1 MGRRAAYGAPQGRSL
16 SRKVCRRSSICCLGV
31 FIWMQIYLQISFVL
45 SGKERDS
52 SRLSR
57 RSFGSDV
64 QLVFE
69 SSIEGYEQLLD
80 SQGLVTDVATAAV
93 LNAASDSVAQLSEDD
108 EDFRVLRVL
117 RYATFGSLDG
127 FAGHHWFEALDSLP
141 KIGNPVMDTAVKVLA
156 DSLLYTP
163 CWCAAFL
170 LV

>member
-127 FAGHHWFEALDSLP
+127 FAGAGVLCCAIPDWKKKVETKQIQHISHLIIMSLQTLP
-141 KIGNPVMDTAVKVLA
+141 L
-156 DSLLYTP
+156 SLSP
-163 CWCAAFL
+163 A
-170 LV
+170 